1 MLKLDHQQIREYARR
16 LAEANAEAEPS
27 ISDAY
32 WFPAEDEIRLIEVD
46 RDTPPSDC
54 VMPFYFGEDPEG
66 DIPVPSGIAMIRPEE
81 KDTLSPPEGW
91 GTWGDAVLIW
101 SRPKP

>member
-1 MLKLDHQQIREYARR
+1 MLKLDLREIREHARK

-32 WFPAEDEIRLIEVD
+32 WFPAEDEIRLIEID
-46 RDTPPSDC
+46 RETATSDC

-66 DIPVPSGIAMIRPEE
+66 EIPVPSGIAIIRPEE

-91 GTWGDAVLIW
+91 GTWDDAERIW
-101 SRPKP
+101 SRSQE